1 MDKLKQFTELYKE
14 IKSTPAYVIRYEST
28 GRILGYDS
36 APYLLI
42 GRIPVYEKKYVVKE
56 LKLTRKDDLF
66 SALIGT
72 YGEYVF
78 SNKDEA
84 EKKAAWLNEHSK
96 ELDTD
101 DLLL

>member
-14 IKSTPAYVIRYEST
+14 IKSTPAYVIRYECT
-28 GRILGYDS
+28 GNVLGYKHD
-36 APYLLI
+36 PRLLI
-42 GRIPVYEKKYVVKE
+42 GRTPVYEMKYVVEE

-72 YGEYVF
+72 YGERVF
-78 SNKDEA
+78 SNRAEA
-84 EKKAAWLNEHSK
+84 EEKAAWLNEHSE